1 MSNEPNDERWST
13 FTDGFIVP
21 IAGLLALVFA
31 VMAGMSVQPALS
43 GSPSDLA
50 TPVIFAG
57 AALLSFH
64 VRRRA
69 VAARS
74 DD

>member
-1 MSNEPNDERWST
+1 MPNEPNDERWSSIT
-13 FTDGFIVP
+13 GGFVVP
-21 IAGLLALVFA
+21 IAGLLALLFA

-50 TPVIFAG
+50 TPIIFAG
-57 AALLSFH
+57 VALLCFR
-64 VRRRA
+64 VRQRGL
-69 VAARS
+69 AARA